1 MDLFDFAG
9 QAFRQRLRQEVAR
22 WRDEGLIDAPTA
34 DAIAARYAREE
45 SGAKTTAAAVY
56 VLGSMLLGGGVLSL
70 VAWNWHALGTPA
82 RLGLVLLAMVAAQIG
97 GHRAGTRERGGL
109 AHALLLLGS
118 VLFGGCLFVISRHYD
133 QGIDWPL
140 GLILWSLGA
149 LSTAWLYLSPPSAI
163 LGQILATVW
172 VGYQATH
179 GGISW
184 LAALGQIAIALPL
197 VRRTESTTLLFV
209 TLVAVAFSLGFSQA
223 KEHASPGSVL
233 VPILAWAITLLS
245 LAAATPRD
253 TRLSRTAAAS
263 GLFVGGLVTYFISF
277 RDIGRESGV
286 WVRQDDPPWSYLIP
300 TALCLAVAGFLLLRR
315 AHRERPAAIVG
326 AGTLFLVLVALHLKG
341 VPGSVAIAA
350 NVALAATAITGVAG
364 SVQRLRRGPF
374 WFGTLTLG
382 ILIVSRFFEYQGN
395 LLGKAIAFILC
406 GALAIWAGSA
416 FERRVERDRGR
427 AEDEA

>member
-9 QAFRQRLRQEVAR
+9 QAFRQRLRQELGR

-34 DAIAARYAREE
+34 EAIAARYAHEE

-70 VAWNWHALGTPA
+70 VAWNWHALGTPT
-82 RLGLVLLAMVAAQIG
+82 RLGLVLLALFAAQIS
-97 GHRAGTRERGGL
+97 GHRAGMRGRDGL
-109 AHALLLLGS
+109 GHALLLLGS

-140 GLILWSLGA
+140 GLLLWGLAG
-149 LSTAWLYLSPPSAI
+149 LSTAWLFLSPPSAI
-163 LGQILATVW
+163 FGQILATVW

-179 GGISW
+179 GGITW
-184 LAALGQIAIALPL
+184 LAALAQIGIALPL
-197 VRRTESTTLLFV
+197 VRRTGSTTLLLV
-209 TLVAVAFSLGFSQA
+209 TLIAIAFSLGFSQA
-223 KEHASPGSVL
+223 KEHATPGSVL
-233 VPILAWAITLLS
+233 VPVLAWAITLLS
-245 LAAATPRD
+245 LSASTPRD
-253 TRLSRTAAAS
+253 TPLSRTAAAA
-263 GLFVGGLVTYFISF
+263 GLFVGGLVTYFLSF

-286 WVRQDDPPWSYLIP
+286 WARHDDPAWSYLIP

-326 AGTLFLVLVALHLKG
+326 AGSLFLLLIALHLKAI
-341 VPGSVAIAA
+341 PGSVAIAA

-364 SVQRLRRGPF
+364 SVQQLRRAPF

-382 ILIVSRFFEYQGN
+382 ILIVTRFFEYQGN

-406 GALAIWAGSA
+406 GLLAIWAGSA

-427 AEDEA
+427 TEDAG